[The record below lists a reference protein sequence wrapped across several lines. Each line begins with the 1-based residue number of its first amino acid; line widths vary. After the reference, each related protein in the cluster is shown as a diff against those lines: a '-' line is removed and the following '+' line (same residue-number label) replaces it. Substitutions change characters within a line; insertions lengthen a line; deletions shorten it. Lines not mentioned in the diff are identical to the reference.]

1 MTLLQRWR
9 FHPAFPC
16 PPCIPLSRC
25 CPDRPQPWHRLPR
38 NRLVFL
44 RLVAMGTLFLLA
56 WIRGIVR
63 GFRGRGSIKHCPVL
77 MELVDWRK
85 PIRGV
90 VRVWVFAGACPGV
103 CGSPPCYG
111 GGSCC
116 QARSKRPVDCE
127 GLGRAG
133 LRRLSRRGSWV
144 QIPPPAPYPN
154 LRTFS
159 WEDCGIWIPLTKEWI
174 SRVEY

>member
-56 WIRGIVR
+56 WISRVCV
-63 GFRGRGSIKHCPVL
+63 GFPGGVQLNIARFL

-85 PIRGV
+85 PIRALSWAGV
-90 VRVWVFAGACPGV
+90 SAGVWPGV
-103 CGSPPCYG
+103 CGSPPCMG
-111 GGSCC
+111 RLVLPSQVKETRMEGRVLDA
-116 QARSKRPVDCE
+116 QA
-127 GLGRAG
+127 
-133 LRRLSRRGSWV
+133 
-144 QIPPPAPYPN
+144 
-154 LRTFS
+154 
-159 WEDCGIWIPLTKEWI
+159 
-174 SRVEY
+174 

>member
-44 RLVAMGTLFLLA
+44 RRVAMGTLFLLA

-90 VRVWVFAGACPGV
+90 VWVWVFAGAGLVFGGVRLVMGAARVAKPGQRDPSTV
-103 CGSPPCYG
+103 
-111 GGSCC
+111 
-116 QARSKRPVDCE
+116 R

-144 QIPPPAPYPN
+144 QIPPPAP
-154 LRTFS
+154 
-159 WEDCGIWIPLTKEWI
+159 
-174 SRVEY
+174 